1 MREDILMTI
10 WYLSL
15 IFLGLPT
22 VNFLSISGSE
32 WKENKK
38 RALKI
43 YPVCVFSILLITVL
57 IYGVNKTKKAIG
69 HAFGEFV
76 FFVFNAT
83 LGFTLLICIL
93 FLFLH
98 LLSLRSTFSNIKR
111 KISHTDLITKIQKMV
126 KKD

>member
-1 MREDILMTI
+1 MTEDMLMTI

-15 IFLGLPT
+15 MFLGLPT
-22 VNFLSISGSE
+22 LYFLSSSGSE
-32 WKENKK
+32 REENKK

-43 YPVCVFSILLITVL
+43 YPVCIFSILLITVL

-93 FLFLH
+93 LLFLH
-98 LLSLRSTFSNIKR
+98 ILSLRSTFSNIKR
-111 KISHTDLITKIQKMV
+111 KISHTDLITKIHKMI